1 MINIDKVNVDEAL
14 RYMGYKNNIDI
25 DNITPLLNECEK
37 NLLSEA
43 NFRYCY
49 KVFDIEKAEN
59 SINIKN
65 TGLVLEGKSIYNHL
79 EDCNKAIL
87 MACTLSDKVDKLIN
101 RLNITD
107 MTSSLITDSMASA
120 LIEQLC
126 NEVENNIRKDLDIK
140 NMTWRF
146 SPGYGD
152 LPIDVQR
159 NFIKT
164 INADKQIGLTVT
176 GSNILIPRKSVTAV
190 IGISDTPLP
199 QKKRGCA
206 ICNMNKTCQYR
217 KRGLHC
223 GF

>member
-1 MINIDKVNVDEAL
+1 MIKIEKINIDEAL
-14 RYMGYKNNIDI
+14 RYMGYKKDINI
-25 DNITPLLNECEK
+25 DNISALLDTCEK
-37 NLLSEA
+37 NLINSAKL
-43 NFRYCY
+43 RYCY
-49 KVFDIEKAEN
+49 KIFDIEKN
-59 SINIKN
+59 SENIKILN
-65 TGLVLEGKSIYNHL
+65 TDLTLSGKSIYNHL
-79 EDCNKAIL
+79 EDCNKAVL
-87 MACTLSDKVDKLIN
+87 MACTLSDNADRLIS

-107 MTSSLITDSMASA
+107 MTSALITDAMASTM
-120 LIEQLC
+120 IEQLC
-126 NEVENNIRKDLDIK
+126 NEAELVIRKELDIK

-152 LPIDVQR
+152 LPISIQKS
-159 NFIKT
+159 FIKT

-176 GSNILIPRKSVTAV
+176 DSNILIPRKSVTAI
-190 IGISDTPLP
+190 IGVSDSPLP